1 MVILIEITNLKK
13 SYEGLVVLEDI
24 NLSIKKGDIFGII
37 GYSGAG
43 KSTLLRCIN
52 GLESYESGSIKVDD
66 KYIETLNYKDLRIAR
81 KDLGMIFQNFNLLS
95 RKTVYENIALPLE
108 TWGYSKDLINKRV
121 YELLDLVSLTNKAHV
136 KPSKLSGGQKQRIAI
151 ARALALEP
159 KILLCDEATSALDP
173 KTTKDIL
180 SLLNKLNKDLGI
192 TIAIVTHQMEVIK
205 EICNSVAL
213 IDSGKL
219 LYNGSVED
227 LFLKPDSSLNTFI
240 GDEDLPIK
248 LQGINIK
255 LFFPKESSSKSIIT
269 SMARDLD
276 KDFSIIE
283 GKVERFRDSL
293 LGTLT
298 ININDDDKDI
308 ILKYLD
314 KNNISW
320 EVRN

>member
-66 KYIETLNYKDLRIAR
+66 KYIEMLNYKDLRIAR
-81 KDLGMIFQNFNLLS
+81 KDLGMIFQNFNLLN

-108 TWGYSKDLINKRV
+108 TWGYTKESIKKRV
-121 YELLDLVSLTNKAHV
+121 YELLDLVSLTDKAHV

-159 KILLCDEATSALDP
+159 KMLLCDEATSALDP

-205 EICNSVAL
+205 EVCNSVAL

-227 LFLKPDSSLNTFI
+227 LFLKPDSSLKTFI
-240 GDEDLPIK
+240 GDGDLPIK

-283 GKVERFRDSL
+283 GKVERFRNSL

-298 ININDDDKDI
+298 INIKKDDKDSI
-308 ILKYLD
+308 VKYLD
-314 KNNISW
+314 QNNINW

>member
-24 NLSIKKGDIFGII
+24 NLSIKKGDMFGII

-66 KYIETLNYKDLRIAR
+66 KYIEALNYKDLRIAR
-81 KDLGMIFQNFNLLS
+81 KDLGMIFQNFNLLN

-108 TWGYSKDLINKRV
+108 TWGYSKESINKRV
-121 YELLDLVSLTNKAHV
+121 YELLDLVSLTDKAHV

-227 LFLKPDSSLNTFI
+227 LFLKPDISLKTFI
-240 GDEDLPIK
+240 GDDDLPIN

-255 LFFPKESSSKSIIT
+255 MFFPKESSSKSIIT

-298 ININDDDKDI
+298 INIKDDDKDI
-308 ILKYLD
+308 ILKYLN

-320 EVRN
+320 EVRD

>member
-1 MVILIEITNLKK
+1 MIEITNLKK

>member
-1 MVILIEITNLKK
+1 MIEITNLKK

-24 NLSIKKGDIFGII
+24 SLSIKKGDIFGII

-52 GLESYESGSIKVDD
+52 GIESYESGSIKVDD

-81 KDLGMIFQNFNLLS
+81 KDFGMIFQNFNLLS

-320 EVRN
+320 EVRD

>member
-1 MVILIEITNLKK
+1 MIEITNLKK

-24 NLSIKKGDIFGII
+24 SLSIKKGDIFGII

-52 GLESYESGSIKVDD
+52 GIESYESGSIKVDD

-320 EVRN
+320 EVRD

>member
-52 GLESYESGSIKVDD
+52 GLESYEYGSIKVDD

>member
-1 MVILIEITNLKK
+1 MIEITNLKK

-24 NLSIKKGDIFGII
+24 SLSIKKGDIFGII

-298 ININDDDKDI
+298 DRK
-308 ILKYLD
+308 
-314 KNNISW
+314 S
-320 EVRN
+320 VV